1 MFPSRIPLALSD
13 VNVRMLMTA
22 VFPSA
27 ANQVFPG
34 PSGPDGHSAFCISVN
49 PVSVL
54 DGDASTCAPDN
65 GTGTSEDENG
75 VAPLEKGTLG
85 LLVLFSGAPVPW
97 NDAINEPAKNRVDAD
112 ELDVMERTS
121 AAAPERPPNG
131 GRDHELEFMSHTAT
145 DEPGDVNLPPTHT
158 LLFCPSQ
165 YTALISPLGPLEP
178 RAAKAPDDCVY
189 DAILFAE
196 VPLMDENDPA
206 K

>member
-1 MFPSRIPLALSD
+1 
-13 VNVRMLMTA
+13 MTA

-34 PSGPDGHSAFCISVN
+34 PSGPDGHNAFCILVN
-49 PVSVL
+49 PASVL
-54 DGDASTCAPDN
+54 DGDASTCALDS

-85 LLVLFSGAPVPW
+85 LLVLFSGDPVPW
-97 NDAINEPAKNRVDAD
+97 NDVIKEPAKNSVDWE
-112 ELDVMERTS
+112 ELEVMERTS

-131 GRDHELEFMSHTAT
+131 GLDHEFEFRSHTAT

-158 LLFCPSQ
+158 LLFLSSQ

-189 DAILFAE
+189 DAILVAE
-196 VPLMDENDPA
+196 VPLNDENDPA